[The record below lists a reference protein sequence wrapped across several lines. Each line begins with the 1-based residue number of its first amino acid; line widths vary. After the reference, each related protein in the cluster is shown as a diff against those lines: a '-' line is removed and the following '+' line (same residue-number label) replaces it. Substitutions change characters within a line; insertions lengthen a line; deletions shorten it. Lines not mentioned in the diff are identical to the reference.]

1 MAARLSS
8 VYVYALLLSSPL
20 LGDDINPVP
29 TERQRVPD
37 PRKDRQ
43 VTPSARPQVQ
53 GGINL
58 YLTGDWLYFKPQ
70 EKGLTYALE
79 SNATSSAT
87 LGTTI
92 WNLGN
97 GKYKS
102 TNFDWSSGFRVG
114 IGWNTKHDDW
124 DFLLSWMRFYSH
136 EKNSVASSGSTYVF
150 PTLGDPAIALGPV
163 ASASANFQLH
173 LNQIELSLG
182 REFYVSRALSLKP
195 LIGIVTSWID
205 QKYITNY
212 DTMLGMGSLLAG
224 TFNKNTNNN
233 DFWGSGLKGGMNTQ
247 WDLGWGFSIFG
258 NGALSILYG
267 KFDVKKTSEVN
278 ASAGGAPIDKNPSA
292 RDNFYLARYI
302 ADVSLGLRFDYM
314 FNDDRIHLGLQGGW
328 EDHIY
333 FGQNQMLTSS
343 NIYNVGHNE
352 PANQDL
358 TLQGF
363 ALSAR
368 LDF

>member
-1 MAARLSS
+1 MAIRLPSLS
-8 VYVYALLLSSPL
+8 VYALLLSSPL

-29 TERQRVPD
+29 TEMQRVPD
-37 PRKDRQ
+37 PRKKRQ
-43 VTPSARPQVQ
+43 ITPSARPQVQ
-53 GGINL
+53 GGINI
-58 YLTGDWLYFKPQ
+58 YLTGDWLYFKPE

-79 SNATSSAT
+79 SNATSSTA

-92 WNLGN
+92 WNLGS

-102 TNFDWSSGFRVG
+102 TDFDWSSGFRVG

-136 EKNSVASSGSTYVF
+136 EKNSVASSGSTYVD
-150 PTLGDPAIALGPV
+150 PTIALGPV
-163 ASASANFQLH
+163 ASASANFHLH
-173 LNQIELSLG
+173 LNQIELVLG

-195 LIGIVTSWID
+195 LVGIITSWID
-205 QKYITNY
+205 QKYITHY
-212 DTMLGMGSLLAG
+212 DTMLGIGSLGNG
-224 TFNKNTNNN
+224 TFNKNTNKN
-233 DFWGSGLKGGMNTQ
+233 DFWGTGLKGGINTQ
-247 WDLGWGFSIFG
+247 WELGWGFSIFG

-278 ASAGGAPIDKNPSA
+278 ASTGGVPINKNPSA
-292 RDNFYLARYI
+292 TDNFHLARYI
-302 ADVSLGLRFDYM
+302 ADVSLGMRFDYM

-333 FGQNQMLTSS
+333 FGQNQFLTST
-343 NIYNVGHNE
+343 NIYNVGQIE
-352 PANQDL
+352 SANQDL